1 MVRGVVEWFNF
12 IYTWMIYCFTVY
24 IVYLSMLEQ
33 ATFLSLK
40 LEFEN
45 MVMSMLI
52 GNPANEIHLKD
63 VKISQYGPG
72 GSSEEIAALSE
83 ISWHHH

>member
-1 MVRGVVEWFNF
+1 MVCGVVQFHLYLDKW
-12 IYTWMIYCFTVY
+12 IYTVY
-24 IVYLSMLEQ
+24 IVYLNYLSMLEQ

-52 GNPANEIHLKD
+52 INPG
-63 VKISQYGPG
+63 YGPVCK
-72 GSSEEIAALSE
+72 SIIHFYPASVSI
-83 ISWHHH
+83 

>member
-1 MVRGVVEWFNF
+1 
-12 IYTWMIYCFTVY
+12 MIYCFTVY

-52 GNPANEIHLKD
+52 GNPAVFIRGCMLKKES
-63 VKISQYGPG
+63 KI
-72 GSSEEIAALSE
+72 ALKKVDLSLFFPTKKVPVN
-83 ISWHHH
+83 HQKHAF

>member
-1 MVRGVVEWFNF
+1 MVCGVVECFNF
-12 IYTWMIYCFTVY
+12 IYTWIYTVY
-24 IVYLSMLEQ
+24 IVYLTYLNMLEQ

-52 GNPANEIHLKD
+52 GNPENN
-63 VKISQYGPG
+63 
-72 GSSEEIAALSE
+72 
-83 ISWHHH
+83 

>member
-1 MVRGVVEWFNF
+1 MMVRGVVEWFNF

-52 GNPANEIHLKD
+52 INPVRGLAPFEVEWLGFLVNLNVI
-63 VKISQYGPG
+63 
-72 GSSEEIAALSE
+72 
-83 ISWHHH
+83 

>member
-1 MVRGVVEWFNF
+1 
-12 IYTWMIYCFTVY
+12 
-24 IVYLSMLEQ
+24 MLEQ

-52 GNPANEIHLKD
+52 GNPEN
-63 VKISQYGPG
+63 KIFSIVLECHQMAQVETHRGQ
-72 GSSEEIAALSE
+72 SEVVPARR
-83 ISWHHH
+83 

>member
-52 GNPANEIHLKD
+52 GNPGSINLDIRTNT
-63 VKISQYGPG
+63 QG
-72 GSSEEIAALSE
+72 GLLSCE
-83 ISWHHH
+83 

>member
-1 MVRGVVEWFNF
+1 MVCGVVECFNF
-12 IYTWMIYCFTVY
+12 IYTWIYTVY
-24 IVYLSMLEQ
+24 IVYLTYLNMLEQ

-52 GNPANEIHLKD
+52 GNP
-63 VKISQYGPG
+63 
-72 GSSEEIAALSE
+72 EEKVCLSMT
-83 ISWHHH
+83 